1 MNLLSRDYYSRI
13 SVRKANEGQTF
24 KNQLE
29 TIEVIQK
36 KVGPVKII

>member
-13 SVRKANEGQTF
+13 SVRKAHGGQTF

-36 KVGPVKII
+36 KVDPVKII